1 MAAPLVAVFMV
12 FVGRDTVPASIV
24 VRGKKQTTGGVFVV
38 WIGFVVS
45 QWYVFWKR
53 RTGSLKATNMS

>member
-24 VRGKKQTTGGVFVV
+24 VSGKKQTTGGVFVV